1 MQDSPPAHPVARAI
15 WHFTPQWFLIPQGT
29 GIIAAILHQ
38 LHYQF
43 GALPILAKIVWIY
56 TIALLGLFLIAYALR
71 IALYRHHVAHE
82 LRHNI
87 LETSCL
93 ASIAITATSIVQMAS
108 LQYGGSAALAIY
120 ILWWVATGLS
130 VVALLAIPYVQLKL
144 QPVGIERIPPAILLP
159 VIATL
164 TSAAGGGVVCVS
176 ARLSARLQLPA
187 LLVSYLEAGAGFA
200 LALAFS
206 AVVLLDHYSHDYPA
220 PEKVFQDMI
229 LCGPFGQGGFA
240 LQVLGEAV
248 RGGAFTGYGSQ
259 GVLLSAGA
267 AEPIGFISQFAGL
280 MSWGF
285 ASFWWAFAIVSI
297 VHTLA
302 VQPGGL
308 RATRFSLASWSLIF
322 PWGVYANSAVQLGK
336 LLDAPAFDVWSTALL
351 LLLLVLTV
359 WVTALTVKGI
369 VTGRVLGLEHGWRY
383 KYGHTT

>member
-1 MQDSPPAHPVARAI
+1 MSAHMQDPPAHPIARAI

-29 GIIAAILHQ
+29 GIIAVLLHQ
-38 LHYQF
+38 EHYQF
-43 GALPILAKIVWIY
+43 GALPTLAKIVWIY
-56 TIALLGLFLIAYALR
+56 TIALLGLFLLIYALR

-93 ASIAITATSIVQMAS
+93 ASIAITATSIIQLAS
-108 LQYGGSAALAIY
+108 LQYAASSRGSALAVY
-120 ILWWVATGLS
+120 ILWWIATGLS
-130 VVALLAIPYVQLKL
+130 LAALLAIPYVQLKL

-159 VIATL
+159 VIAAL

-187 LLVSYLEAGAGFA
+187 LLVAYLEAGAGFA

-206 AVVLLDHYSHDYPA
+206 AVVLLDHYSHDHPA
-220 PEKVFQDMI
+220 PDKVFQDMI

-248 RGGAFTGYGSQ
+248 RAGAFTGYGSQ
-259 GVLLSAGA
+259 GVLLSAAA
-267 AEPIGFISQFAGL
+267 AEPVAFVSEFAGL
-280 MSWGF
+280 MAWGF

-302 VQPGGL
+302 VQRGGL

-322 PWGVYANSAVQLGK
+322 PWVRCVFPLPCFFRWV
-336 LLDAPAFDVWSTALL
+336 LCCVVWC
-351 LLLLVLTV
+351 
-359 WVTALTVKGI
+359 G
-369 VTGRVLGLEHGWRY
+369 
-383 KYGHTT
+383 